1 MESKV
6 SYTLVGLFVIIL
18 SAALAAAVVW
28 LTIGTQDKVYYPYKV
43 YMTESVAG
51 LNPKASVKYRGVD
64 VGQVESIEIDPVN
77 PEQVEL
83 LLNIETHTPVR
94 TDTKA
99 VLTVQGIT
107 GLAYL
112 ELTGGSKEAPP
123 LAPTE
128 EDPVPVI
135 ESGPSLVA
143 RLDEAFTK
151 MVNTF
156 NDLAGPLSEAVSK
169 ENVATLSRT
178 LSNLQTITSQVEDV
192 TAAFANRSESM
203 GKALDS
209 AVAALEDITRISTR
223 LAPLLAQVSSGV
235 EAVGEMT
242 KTFTQTSRELGE
254 AVQESR
260 KEIQRMARS
269 TAPELNAL
277 LTELGQ
283 LADTLQRFVQELE
296 RNPRMLLLGRPS
308 GQPGPGEE

>member
-6 SYTLVGLFVIIL
+6 SYTLVGVFVIIL
-18 SAALAAAVVW
+18 GAALATAVVW
-28 LTIGTQDKVYYPYKV
+28 LTVGTQDKVYYPYKV

-51 LNPKASVKYRGVD
+51 LNPKAAVKYRGVD
-64 VGQVESIEIDPVN
+64 VGEVVSIELNPAN

-83 LLNIETHTPVR
+83 LLNIQAGTPVR

-112 ELTGGSKEAPP
+112 ELTGGSREAPP
-123 LAPTE
+123 LTPTAE
-128 EDPVPVI
+128 SPVPVI

-156 NDLAGPLSEAVSK
+156 NDLSGPLSEAISN
-169 ENVATLSRT
+169 ENVAAITRT
-178 LSNLQTITSQVEDV
+178 LNNLQTITANMEGV
-192 TAAFANRSESM
+192 TATFADRSETI
-203 GKALDS
+203 GKALDG
-209 AVAALEDITRISTR
+209 AVAALEDTSQVSTR
-223 LAPLLAQVSSGV
+223 LAPLLAQVSTGV

-242 KTFTQTSRELGE
+242 KTITQTSRELGE
-254 AVQESR
+254 TVQESR
-260 KEIQRMARS
+260 KEIQRMARN